1 MQSERVYE
9 QQDPWDNALRNA
21 ALNVCSQ
28 FRRGIIT
35 SEHACEKFSLF
46 CIEPLHVADYVRMLP
61 DDLRAVL
68 PAVLAKMPTSD
79 EGWANFDRVGQ
90 FDGNDRTWVE
100 FICECRV
107 NTEAVRACVLG
118 EVSPPAASDF
128 EDRIRNVYWAKLD
141 KVRRSTAD

>member
-1 MQSERVYE
+1 MQPERLNE
-9 QQDPWDNALRNA
+9 ARRRA
-21 ALNVCSQ
+21 ALSVCDQ

-35 SEHACEKFSLF
+35 GEHACEKFSLF
-46 CIEPLHVADYVRMLP
+46 CIEPLRVADYVGMLP

-79 EGWANFDRVGQ
+79 EEWAKFDRYGQ
-90 FDGNDRTWVE
+90 FDGSDRTWAE

-107 NTEAVRACVLG
+107 NIEAVRACVLG

-128 EDRIRNVYWAKLD
+128 ADRIRDVYSKNLETCRPKGVD
-141 KVRRSTAD
+141 